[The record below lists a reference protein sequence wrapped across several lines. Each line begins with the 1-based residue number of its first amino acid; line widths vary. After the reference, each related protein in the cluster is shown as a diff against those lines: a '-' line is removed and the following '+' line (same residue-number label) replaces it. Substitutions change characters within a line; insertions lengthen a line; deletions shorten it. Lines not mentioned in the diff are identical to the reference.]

1 MNDTKTIL
9 KLNDGTEITIE
20 AGTLQN
26 LCTMCASRAEAESL
40 QKKFT
45 NETLKHVEIIYEA
58 GEGNAVNTEGET
70 AAETENTVSKRVVTG
85 IYENMIGETTLASED
100 NSDGT
105 VTLKISLREKDKT
118 EARLESLEEST
129 ELLTAAML
137 A

>member
-1 MNDTKTIL
+1 MNESKTIL
-9 KLNDGTEITIE
+9 KLNDGTEITVE
-20 AGTLQN
+20 AGTLQEIYAA
-26 LCTMCASRAEAESL
+26 CASRADAESL

-45 NETLKHVEIIYEA
+45 KDNLTHVEFIHEYLPEQ
-58 GEGNAVNTEGET
+58 TEENKEK
-70 AAETENTVSKRVVTG
+70 AAAQRVVTG
-85 IYENMIGETTLASED
+85 IYENMLGETALASED

-105 VTLKISLREKDKT
+105 VTLRISLKEKDKT